1 MSQEKVRE
9 ILSHVDMTK
18 IDLTSF
24 RISEKKFNALATIYR
39 NRLITS
45 CVGIMLDH
53 SNCSKEEIDGAFS
66 ILKELIADKDKYD
79 YDHTYT
85 QYRQAV
91 DKVLND
97 ITTERNRSINDV
109 KMKSIDKWMKD
120 KYKHMHTTISAALD
134 QGITFEDEFNEEF
147 VEKCLTFARNAIE
160 SGERKAREAE
170 QRTTP
175 VSEEPKVSEPEV
187 ITEDDVA
194 LEEKPNVAPT
204 PKKSFW
210 ERIRNKKKANV

>member
-9 ILSHVDMTK
+9 ILSQVDMTK

-170 QRTTP
+170 QRTTS
-175 VSEEPKVSEPEV
+175 VSEEPKVSESEV
-187 ITEDDVA
+187 ITENDVA